1 MQKLIPFLT
10 KYWYLPVFVVLL
22 VIYLLKKKKV
32 TPENKDT
39 DADSTL
45 LEKGIKDVVA
55 QNAYKNIAAQIAHNL
70 GTAYSVWNPQ
80 RWTEN
85 DEEVY
90 NLVEPL
96 SLNEF
101 KVVGD
106 LYFKTYAKGRNLS
119 TDLAKL
125 LDKKYYSLLK
135 VK

>member
-1 MQKLIPFLT
+1 M
-10 KYWYLPVFVVLL
+10 
-22 VIYLLKKKKV
+22 
-32 TPENKDT
+32 
-39 DADSTL
+39 

-55 QNAYKNIAAQIAHNL
+55 QNAYKNIAAQIAHNF
-70 GTAYSVWNPQ
+70 GTAYSAWNPQ

-90 NLVEPL
+90 NLVQPL

-101 KVVGD
+101 KIVSD
-106 LYFKTYAKGRNLS
+106 LYFKSYAKGRNLS

-125 LDKKYYSLLK
+125 LDKKYYSILK